1 MREAQALDLAAASL
15 VRAGCPAAFHD
26 ARLLLRDVLDEYP
39 AAVATAALPPNAVDK
54 LMNAV
59 AARADR
65 RPLAYVRGRASF
77 RGLDMTVDDR
87 VFVPRPETELLV
99 ESALDIP
106 LGARVLEPCTG
117 SGAVA
122 VALAVERPDLDITAS
137 DVSGDALAIA
147 QENAVRH
154 QARVRFFCADG
165 IAAVPG
171 DEFDAVVCNPPYVA
185 ETDRG
190 TGALPPELER
200 HEPGQAFWAGT
211 HGLDLYPR
219 LVGQLAD
226 SVRWAAFEVGD
237 GQDPAVERLLAG
249 RGLAVRTRCRTAAG
263 AVRVVVAV
271 R

>member
-1 MREAQALDLAAASL
+1 MREARALGLAAASL
-15 VRAGCPAAFHD
+15 VRAGCPAALHD

-39 AAVATAALPPNAVDK
+39 AAVAKATLPPNAVDK

-65 RPLAYVRGRASF
+65 RPLAHVRGRTSF
-77 RGLDMTVDDR
+77 RGLEMTIDDH

-99 ESALDIP
+99 ETALDIP

-122 VALAVERPDLDITAS
+122 IALAVERPDLDITAS
-137 DVSGDALAIA
+137 DVSGDALDVA
-147 QENAVRH
+147 QTNAARH

-171 DEFDAVVCNPPYVA
+171 GGFDAVVCNPPYVA

-200 HEPGQAFWAGT
+200 HEPGRAFWAGT
-211 HGLDLYPR
+211 HGLDLYRR
-219 LVGQLAD
+219 LIDQLAD
-226 SVRWAAFEVGD
+226 SVCWAAFEVGD
-237 GQDPAVERLLAG
+237 GQDAAVGQLLAE
-249 RGLAVRTRCRTAAG
+249 RGLMVRHRCKTPGG
-263 AVRVVVAV
+263 AVRVVVAD